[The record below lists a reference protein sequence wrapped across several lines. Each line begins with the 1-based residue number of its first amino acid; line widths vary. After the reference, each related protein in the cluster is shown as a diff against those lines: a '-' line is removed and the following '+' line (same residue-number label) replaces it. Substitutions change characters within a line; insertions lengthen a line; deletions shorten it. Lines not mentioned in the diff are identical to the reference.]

1 MKRIEWNQDQKAET
15 KTQGETQKRTEE
27 NRREKKRKEE
37 KPVSNWEKTI
47 RERQKAVQQKAEDEM
62 DSI

>member
-47 RERQKAVQQKAEDEM
+47 RERQKAVQ
-62 DSI
+62 